1 MDKMEQLWNY
11 MQEDIKAD
19 KIDTEIRR
27 SPLRQK
33 LEKTRDFIMDQQ
45 KLYKEMEERVS
56 ISIDRKDGIVD
67 ALKRSEEQ
75 LRALQERLEN
85 DTPQDAESAK
95 ALLQDVEKCRKT
107 ISSYEQELR
116 HIHKE
121 GNELDARS
129 RTIRH
134 DTAVAKQE
142 FDRMK
147 EVYNKEA
154 REKKTLLDSQRS
166 KADALLHQIDPEL
179 LSIYN
184 TVKKQISPPIARLVY
199 GQCSGCNT
207 SQPSAALRK
216 IDAGDGI
223 VECETCGRILIK

>member
-11 MQEDIKAD
+11 MQEDIQAD
-19 KIDTEIRR
+19 RIDAEIRR

-45 KLYKEMEERVS
+45 KLYKEMEERVA
-56 ISIDRKDGIVD
+56 ISTDRKDGIVD

-75 LRALQERLEN
+75 LSAMMERLEK
-85 DTPQDAESAK
+85 DPPQNAESAR
-95 ALLQDVEKCRKT
+95 AMLQDVEKCRKT

-121 GNELDARS
+121 GNEFDAKSRS
-129 RTIRH
+129 IRH
-134 DTAVAKQE
+134 ETAVAKQE

-147 EVYNKEA
+147 EVYNQEA
-154 REKKTLLDSQRS
+154 KEKKQQLDAQRS
-166 KADALLHQIDPEL
+166 KADALLHEIDPDL
-179 LSIYN
+179 LSIYT
-184 TVKKQISPPIARLVY
+184 TVKKQISPPIARLKN

-216 IDAGDGI
+216 IDAGEGI

>member
-75 LRALQERLEN
+75 LRALQERGTSCCL
-85 DTPQDAESAK
+85 PG
-95 ALLQDVEKCRKT
+95 CRKP
-107 ISSYEQELR
+107 
-116 HIHKE
+116 H
-121 GNELDARS
+121 RS
-129 RTIRH
+129 
-134 DTAVAKQE
+134 VAWSRGFGSRGLQPG
-142 FDRMK
+142 
-147 EVYNKEA
+147 
-154 REKKTLLDSQRS
+154 SG
-166 KADALLHQIDPEL
+166 
-179 LSIYN
+179 
-184 TVKKQISPPIARLVY
+184 RL
-199 GQCSGCNT
+199 
-207 SQPSAALRK
+207 P
-216 IDAGDGI
+216 
-223 VECETCGRILIK
+223 